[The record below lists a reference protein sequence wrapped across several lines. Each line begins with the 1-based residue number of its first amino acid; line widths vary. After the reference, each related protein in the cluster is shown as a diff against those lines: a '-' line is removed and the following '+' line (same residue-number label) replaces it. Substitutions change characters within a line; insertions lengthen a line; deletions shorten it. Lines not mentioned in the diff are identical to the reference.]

1 MMGKSICYADR
12 CGLAADAARQ
22 RGFLR
27 LRGLAVTACCG
38 AAIGLAAWLSP
49 DAAGAGTHRQLGLPV
64 CSFLAQTGYPCPT
77 CGLTTSVSAMAHG
90 RFVLAGGS
98 HPFGVV
104 LFTGLVVLAAAAVY
118 ETLTGRKA
126 LTRLGR
132 PSWWVWMFIIGIPA
146 GWVLKLIRGIAD
158 GTLPM

>member
-1 MMGKSICYADR
+1 M
-12 CGLAADAARQ
+12 
-22 RGFLR
+22 
-27 LRGLAVTACCG
+27 VACCG
-38 AAIGLAAWLSP
+38 TVIGLAAWLTP

-64 CSFLAQTGYPCPT
+64 CSFLVQTGYPCPT

-90 RFVLAGGS
+90 RFVLAARS

-104 LFTGLVVLAAAAVY
+104 FFAGLVVLAAAAVY
-118 ETLTGRKA
+118 EAMAGRKA

-132 PSWWVWMFIIGIPA
+132 PAWWGWTFVIGIPA
-146 GWVLKLIRGIAD
+146 GWVLKLIWGIAD